1 MRFSK
6 FAKSTLGL
14 LPLFVVLAG
23 PAHAQNNKQIISG
36 TWYEDR
42 ADGFGSLTTL
52 YLSFAQTPTN
62 KFLNITQVNCSILS
76 FNNQILADVQLHA
89 GTRSGYADLGRA
101 QSVRGSASTATAGY
115 NYYSVVTQT
124 FYKMGPG
131 RFPTIQIDVPLASN
145 TSNAT
150 ITATCVIVGNL
161 SDS

>member
-14 LPLFVVLAG
+14 LPLFGVLAG

-42 ADGFGSLTTL
+42 AEGFGGNIDAL
-52 YLSFAQTPTN
+52 YLRFAQAPTDR
-62 KFLNITQVNCSILS
+62 FLNITQVNCSIS
-76 FNNQILADVQLHA
+76 SYNYQVLADVVLHA
-89 GTRSGYADLGRA
+89 GTHSGYTDLGRA
-101 QSVRGSASTATAGY
+101 QSVRRSASTVTAAY

-131 RFPTIQIDVPLASN
+131 RFPTIEILAPGTINGN
-145 TSNAT
+145 TT
-150 ITATCVIVGNL
+150 ITASCVIVGNL
-161 SDS
+161 SDT